1 MLREPA
7 VAAKRESA
15 ATKSETTSL
24 HTDLA
29 REYARWEQAERDQAV
44 LIQGLGKATREGV
57 AEDIKKA
64 PIKVEMNG
72 QPIADPAKTL
82 AVRTKLGQ
90 LLEQNGG
97 VRNLCLASPRIPNF
111 SCVMLQ
117 ING

>member
-1 MLREPA
+1 
-7 VAAKRESA
+7 
-15 ATKSETTSL
+15 
-24 HTDLA
+24 
-29 REYARWEQAERDQAV
+29 V

-111 SCVMLQ
+111 SCVTAANQWL
-117 ING
+117 NAAYK